1 MKLITFCLL
10 PVPIRKND
18 RIEGELMTPFPPR
31 NDSEGSLVGVQGEV
45 NYHTFKS
52 RGINK
57 SLVEDEVKLTMENGS
72 ALIHHGCI
80 DLSVSQDPT
89 FIKEPTNMDSISA
102 GMERSLDKIS
112 SPIIPIE
119 IGKSG
124 AIGVQD
130 KR

>member
-1 MKLITFCLL
+1 M
-10 PVPIRKND
+10 P
-18 RIEGELMTPFPPR
+18 PFLPR

-45 NYHTFKS
+45 NDHALKS
-52 RGINK
+52 RDINK
-57 SLVEDEVKLTMENGS
+57 PLVEDEVKLTMEDGN
-72 ALIHHGCI
+72 ALIHYGGI
-80 DLSVSQDPT
+80 DLSVSRDPT
-89 FIKEPTNMDSISA
+89 LIKQPANMDSISA
-102 GMERSLDKIS
+102 GTKRSLEKIS